1 MSWRGLAVAA
11 IAGGAA
17 MGGGACSDPVAPARS
32 GVYSFADTIIIGVD
46 TTIDLFRWPEHRLP
60 VRFWADPRG
69 NMAFLVDRAVREW
82 EDQFLYGEFRGE
94 LVTDS
99 TRADVI
105 VRWTDS
111 VPPDVPPDPT
121 LPNSCGGFTTFD
133 YDTTGFA
140 LSGPI
145 HVSLSVLSGP
155 ASAARVQGCMRRLA
169 IHELG
174 HALGLLRHSPFP
186 EDIMYGSLDS
196 NVVSTFDRRTVE
208 TLYHSRPT
216 VTPSPL

>member
-1 MSWRGLAVAA
+1 MRWRELAVGVT
-11 IAGGAA
+11 AGGAA
-17 MGGGACSDPVAPARS
+17 IGVGCSDPAAPDRS
-32 GVYSFADTIIIGVD
+32 FAYSFADTIIVAGD
-46 TTIDLFRWPEHRLP
+46 TSIDLFRWPDNRLP

-69 NMAFLVDRAVREW
+69 NMAFLVERAVRAW
-82 EDQFLYGEFRGE
+82 EDQFLYGEFRGD

-111 VPPDVPPDPT
+111 VPPDVLPDST
-121 LPNSCGGFTTFD
+121 LPNSCGGLTTFD
-133 YDTTGFA
+133 YDTTGFT

-186 EDIMYGSLDS
+186 DDIMYGSPAVNYPS
-196 NVVSTFDRRTVE
+196 RFDRRSIE
-208 TLYHSRPT
+208 TLYHSSPT
-216 VTPSPL
+216 VAPPPR

>member
-17 MGGGACSDPVAPARS
+17 MGACSDPVAPVRS
-32 GVYSFADTIIIGVD
+32 GAYSFADTIIIGVD
-46 TTIDLFRWPEHRLP
+46 TTIDLFRWPEYRLP

-69 NMAFLVDRAVREW
+69 NMAFLVARAVREW
-82 EDQFLYGEFRGE
+82 ENQFLYGEFRGE

-121 LPNSCGGFTTFD
+121 PPNSCGGFTTFN

-186 EDIMYGSLDS
+186 EDIMYGSPDS
-196 NVVSTFDRRTVE
+196 NFVSKFDRRTVE

-216 VTPSPL
+216 VAPPPP